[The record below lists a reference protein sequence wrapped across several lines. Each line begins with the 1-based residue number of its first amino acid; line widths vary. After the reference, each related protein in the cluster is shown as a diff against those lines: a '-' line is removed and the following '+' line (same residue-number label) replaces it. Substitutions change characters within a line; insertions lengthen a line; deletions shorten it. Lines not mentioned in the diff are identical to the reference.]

1 MSTALS
7 AVQPAIEIKNILFTT
22 DFSRC
27 ANEALPYAESLAE
40 RFGAHLHLCHVIT
53 PSALISG
60 APEAAPYLY
69 EAEYESSERDLKTL
83 RSIEEK
89 KGLKSSVI
97 VDSGPLKVVIADVVG
112 KNHIDLIVAA
122 THGHT
127 GVTRLL
133 LGSSVEEICR
143 TASCPMLTIGPF
155 LVSSDKVQFRRIL
168 APTDL
173 SPESMKV
180 LPYVVRLAQTYGS
193 AITVVHVLPPEMQ
206 AVAQSKLTAMQ
217 AELQEKLAPCK
228 AEFLVEFGDPA
239 ETILRVSREKKADLI
254 AIGIRNAFAGPQI
267 RSSTAYRVMAGA
279 YCPVLTSR

>member
-1 MSTALS
+1 MSSAIA
-7 AVQPAIEIKNILFTT
+7 AVQSAIAIKNILFTT

-27 ANEALPYAESLAE
+27 AGEALPYAESLAE

-83 RSIEEK
+83 CNIEKK

-97 VDSGPLKVVIADVVG
+97 VDSGPLKGVIADLVE
-112 KNHIDLIVAA
+112 KNHIDLVVAA

-143 TASCPMLTIGPF
+143 TAPCPVLTIGPF

-168 APTDL
+168 VPTDL
-173 SPESMKV
+173 SAESMKV
-180 LPYVVRLAQTYGS
+180 LPHVASMAQTYGS
-193 AITVVHVLPPEMQ
+193 AIMVLNVLPPEME
-206 AVAQSKLTAMQ
+206 AVAQSKITAVQ
-217 AELQEKLAPCK
+217 TALQENLALC
-228 AEFLVEFGDPA
+228 ETQFLVECGDPA

-267 RSSTAYRVMAGA
+267 RSSIAYRVMAGA